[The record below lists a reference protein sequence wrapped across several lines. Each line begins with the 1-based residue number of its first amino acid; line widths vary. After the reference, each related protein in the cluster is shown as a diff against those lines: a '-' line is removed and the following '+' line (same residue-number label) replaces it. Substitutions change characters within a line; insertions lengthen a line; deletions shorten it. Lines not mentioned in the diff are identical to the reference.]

1 MYYDSNDP
9 KHAAQ
14 AKAYYDQYDK
24 KLDGMD
30 RRAQI
35 AEIILGLV
43 IVFIVNCMCF
53 ACCKMN
59 KKDDRNM
66 RMNVQVKEEVS

>member
-1 MYYDSNDP
+1 
-9 KHAAQ
+9 
-14 AKAYYDQYDK
+14 
-24 KLDGMD
+24 MD

-53 ACCKMN
+53 ACSKMN
-59 KKDDRNM
+59 KKADRNM
-66 RMNVQVKEEVS
+66 RMNVQVKEEVSQYFALANDEKSSELQGSNYAN